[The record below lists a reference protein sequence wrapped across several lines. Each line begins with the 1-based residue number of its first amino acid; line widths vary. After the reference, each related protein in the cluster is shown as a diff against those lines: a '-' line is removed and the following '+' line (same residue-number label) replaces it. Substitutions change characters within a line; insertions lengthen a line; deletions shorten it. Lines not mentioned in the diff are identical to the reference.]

1 MNRLL
6 VTRVGTVPVS
16 LDIVADG
23 MRQVVHEVV
32 VEHDDILRCDGPPH
46 IGRMERV
53 RAGDPLPAC
62 GAPLVPVR
70 MA

>member
-16 LDIVADG
+16 LDIVAEG
-23 MRQVVHEVV
+23 MREVVHEVV
-32 VEHDDILRCDGPPH
+32 VEHDDILGCDGHRH
-46 IGRMERV
+46 IGRMERL
-53 RAGDPLPAC
+53 APGDPLAAYGP
-62 GAPLVPVR
+62 PLAAAR